1 VTDPVT
7 NKRFIFQR
15 TLQKSGDS
23 VSSQYG
29 QMAGFRQ
36 QGNEPLASTAAEHVF
51 TNYHRLKEDKAPHH
65 YLLPPS

>member
-1 VTDPVT
+1 
-7 NKRFIFQR
+7 
-15 TLQKSGDS
+15 
-23 VSSQYG
+23 
-29 QMAGFRQ
+29 MAGFRQ

>member
-1 VTDPVT
+1 L
-7 NKRFIFQR
+7 QR

-23 VSSQYG
+23 VSSKYG

-36 QGNEPLASTAAEHVF
+36 QCNEPLASTAAEHVF